1 MIRSQLDKDS
11 GSSKKKNKAETCE
24 QNMRLVIA
32 LYGTIVVKVSFFRR
46 N

>member
-11 GSSKKKNKAETCE
+11 VGSKKKKNKAETCE

-32 LYGTIVVKVSFFRR
+32 
-46 N
+46 